1 MTIFKKIKNNL
12 LSFIKFLTSPS
23 NGNVKLKLRRYIIYF
38 IIVVIINIIAGK
50 NITHLGYPLLSNV
63 SMFLLL
69 NINIILV
76 IVLLLLIFRNLVKIL
91 SEQRGTLKIKLLIFS
106 LVVTILPV
114 TVIFIYSSQLLND
127 SINKWFANQVH
138 RMVNKAGI
146 LVNNFRYYEQQEL
159 NNYLN
164 YFQSMLTEK
173 KIFSSDKIANYSNDI
188 CRYVYNDIF
197 TNIIV
202 FDKENNIILQCSN
215 AYDTYLLE
223 KLLIHRQELEKD
235 KYVYGYQ
242 DTARGIHWAG
252 SYTDNQSEQQGGVL
266 ILKYTLPAFYEDL
279 ASIQEDMKIYNQNL
293 YFAYPI
299 KNSSIMQLLQ
309 ISLLLLFSSI
319 WISMFFARS
328 ITKPIEELAKAS
340 QKISNGDFDVTV
352 KEYNGGEIG
361 ELVTAFNS
369 MTIQIKTYTTELS
382 SKNIVLSEMFE
393 QISRDNM
400 YIDAIFKNVDSSI
413 MLVSNDLHLLKSNIK
428 ADIFI
433 SNNRS
438 AFDNIILSKVKEFMI
453 SENDEIIENFDLLDK
468 NGNRI
473 FFMSLSKIILGIEN
487 QVLILLNDITDVV
500 DAQKVAL
507 WKDIATK
514 IAHEVKNPLTPIKL
528 MAERVKR
535 RALKI
540 NDSESRNII
549 NECMDIII
557 TESENL
563 KELIEEFNMF
573 ARLPKADKHIIN
585 LLSLL
590 DDTISLYKET
600 YRNIYFNIDCCNTIE
615 LNGDRLQLR
624 RVFQNII
631 LNAINIIGTKNGII
645 SIEVSEIND
654 NIEIYIKDNGTGINE
669 NDIPHLFKPYFSKRQ
684 GGTGLGLAIVKKI
697 VEEHSGTIT
706 AGNNADNGAFFKIIL
721 PRGL

>member
-1 MTIFKKIKNNL
+1 MTIFSKFKTKL
-12 LSFIKFLTSPS
+12 LNFIKFLTSPS
-23 NGNVKLKLRRYIIYF
+23 YGDVKVKLRRYLIYF
-38 IIVVIINIIAGK
+38 LIVVAINILAGK
-50 NITHLGYPLLSNV
+50 NITHMGYPLSSNI

-114 TVIFIYSSQLLND
+114 TIIFIYSSQLLND
-127 SINKWFANQVH
+127 SINKWFANQV
-138 RMVNKAGI
+138 NGI
-146 LVNNFRYYEQQEL
+146 VHKSGVLVNDFRHYEQHEL

-164 YFQSMLTEK
+164 YFQSFLTEK
-173 KIFSSDKIANYSNDI
+173 ELYSSYKIENYTNDI
-188 CRYVYNDIF
+188 CRYVYNNVF
-197 TNIIV
+197 TSIIV
-202 FDKENNIILQCSN
+202 FDKDNNIILKCNNS
-215 AYDTYLLE
+215 YDTYLLE
-223 KLLIHRQELEKD
+223 KLLTHRQELERD
-235 KYVYGYQ
+235 KYIYGYE
-242 DTARGIHWAG
+242 DIARGIHWAG
-252 SYTDNQSEQQGGVL
+252 TYTDNKSEEQGGIL
-266 ILKYTLPAFYEDL
+266 ILKYTSPLLYEDL
-279 ASIQEDMKIYNQNL
+279 AAIQKDYTTYNQNV

-319 WISMFFARS
+319 WVSMLFARS

-340 QKISNGDFDVTV
+340 QKISSGNFDVTV
-352 KEYNGGEIG
+352 KEYTGGEIG
-361 ELVTAFNS
+361 DLVTAFNS
-369 MTIQIKTYTTELS
+369 MTAQMKTYTTELY

-413 MLVSNDLHLLKSNIK
+413 ILVSNDLQILKSNIK

-433 SNNRS
+433 SSHRD
-438 AFDNIILSKVKEFMI
+438 AFDNIVLNRVKDFMV
-453 SENDEIIENFDLLDK
+453 SDNDEIIENFDLSDK
-468 NGNRI
+468 YGNRI
-473 FFMSLSKIILGIEN
+473 FFLSLSKIVLGEEN
-487 QVLILLNDITDVV
+487 QVLILLSDVTDIV

-535 RALKI
+535 RASKMGDI
-540 NDSESRNII
+540 ESRKVID
-549 NECMDIII
+549 ECMDIII
-557 TESENL
+557 TESESL
-563 KELIEEFNMF
+563 RELIEEFNMF
-573 ARLPKADKHIIN
+573 ARLPKADKHLIN
-585 LLSLL
+585 LSALL
-590 DDTISLYKET
+590 NDTISLYKET
-600 YRNIYFNIDCCNTIE
+600 YRNITFNISCDSKIE
-615 LNGDRLQLR
+615 INVDRLQLR

-631 LNAINIIGTKNGII
+631 LNAVHIIGKENGII
-645 SIEVSEIND
+645 SIEVLEIND
-654 NIEIYIKDNGTGINE
+654 NIEIYIRDNGTGIDE
-669 NDIPHLFKPYFSKRQ
+669 NDIPNLFKPYFSKRQ

-706 AGNNADNGAFFKIIL
+706 AGNNDAGGAYFKIIL

>member
-1 MTIFKKIKNNL
+1 MTVFEKFKTKFLN
-12 LSFIKFLTSPS
+12 FIKFLTSPS
-23 NGNVKLKLRRYIIYF
+23 YGDVKVKLRRYLIYF
-38 IIVVIINIIAGK
+38 LIVVAINILAGK
-50 NITHLGYPLLSNV
+50 NITHMGYPLSSNI

-114 TVIFIYSSQLLND
+114 TIIFIYSSQLLND
-127 SINKWFANQVH
+127 SINKWFANQV
-138 RMVNKAGI
+138 NGI
-146 LVNNFRYYEQQEL
+146 VHKSGVLVNDFRHYEQHEL

-164 YFQSMLTEK
+164 YFQSFLTEK
-173 KIFSSDKIANYSNDI
+173 ELYSSYKIENYTNDI
-188 CRYVYNDIF
+188 CRYVYNNVF
-197 TNIIV
+197 TSIIV
-202 FDKENNIILQCSN
+202 FDKDNNIILKCNNS
-215 AYDTYLLE
+215 YDTYLLE
-223 KLLIHRQELEKD
+223 KLLTHRQELERD
-235 KYVYGYQ
+235 KYIYGYE
-242 DTARGIHWAG
+242 DIARGIHWAG
-252 SYTDNQSEQQGGVL
+252 TYTDNKSEEQGGIL
-266 ILKYTLPAFYEDL
+266 ILKYTSPLLYEDL
-279 ASIQEDMKIYNQNL
+279 AAIQKDYTTYNQNV

-319 WISMFFARS
+319 WVSMLFARS

-340 QKISNGDFDVTV
+340 QKISSGNFDVTV
-352 KEYNGGEIG
+352 KEYTGGEIG
-361 ELVTAFNS
+361 DLVTAFNS
-369 MTIQIKTYTTELS
+369 MTAQMKTYTTELY

-413 MLVSNDLHLLKSNIK
+413 ILVSNDLQILKSNIK

-433 SNNRS
+433 SSHRD
-438 AFDNIILSKVKEFMI
+438 AFDNIVLNRVKDFMV
-453 SENDEIIENFDLLDK
+453 SDNDEIIENFDLSDK
-468 NGNRI
+468 YGNRI
-473 FFMSLSKIILGIEN
+473 FFLSLSKIVLGEEN
-487 QVLILLNDITDVV
+487 QVLILLSDVTDIV

-535 RALKI
+535 RASKMGDI
-540 NDSESRNII
+540 ESRKVID
-549 NECMDIII
+549 ECMDIII
-557 TESENL
+557 TESESL
-563 KELIEEFNMF
+563 RELIEEFNMF
-573 ARLPKADKHIIN
+573 ARLPKADKHLIN
-585 LLSLL
+585 LSALL
-590 DDTISLYKET
+590 NDTISLYKET
-600 YRNIYFNIDCCNTIE
+600 YRNITFNISCDSKIE
-615 LNGDRLQLR
+615 INVDRLQLR

-631 LNAINIIGTKNGII
+631 LNAVHIIGKENGII
-645 SIEVSEIND
+645 SIEVLEIND
-654 NIEIYIKDNGTGINE
+654 NIEIYIRDNGTGIDE
-669 NDIPHLFKPYFSKRQ
+669 NDIPNLFKPYFSKRQ

-706 AGNNADNGAFFKIIL
+706 AGNNDAGGAYFKIIL

>member
-1 MTIFKKIKNNL
+1 MAAFEKFKTKL
-12 LSFIKFLTSPS
+12 LNFIKFLTSPS
-23 NGNVKLKLRRYIIYF
+23 YGDVKVKLRRYLIYF
-38 IIVVIINIIAGK
+38 IIVVFINIIAGK
-50 NITHLGYPLLSNV
+50 NITHLGYPLSSNI

-106 LVVTILPV
+106 LIVSILPV
-114 TVIFIYSSQLLND
+114 TIIFIYSSQLLND
-127 SINKWFANQVH
+127 SINKWFANQVDGI
-138 RMVNKAGI
+138 VNKSGVLI
-146 LVNNFRYYEQQEL
+146 NNFRHYEQQEL

-164 YFQSMLTEK
+164 YFQSLLVEK
-173 KIFSSDKIANYSNDI
+173 QLFSSDSIESYSNDI
-188 CRYVYNDIF
+188 CRYVYNNVF
-197 TNIIV
+197 TSIIV
-202 FDKENNIILQCSN
+202 FDKDNNIILKCNNS
-215 AYDTYLLE
+215 YDTFLLE
-223 KLLIHRQELEKD
+223 KLLTHRHELERD
-235 KYVYGYQ
+235 KYIYGYQ

-252 SYTDNQSEQQGGVL
+252 SYTDNKSNEQGGIL
-266 ILKYTLPAFYEDL
+266 ILKYTSPVLYEDL
-279 ASIQEDMKIYNQNL
+279 AAIQKDVTTYNQNL
-293 YFAYPI
+293 YFSYPV

-319 WISMFFARS
+319 WVSMLFARS

-340 QKISNGDFDVTV
+340 QKISSGNFDVTV
-352 KEYNGGEIG
+352 KEYTGGEIG
-361 ELVTAFNS
+361 DLVSAFNS
-369 MTIQIKTYTTELS
+369 MAAQMKTYTTELY
-382 SKNIVLSEMFE
+382 SKNMVLSEMFE

-413 MLVSNDLHLLKSNIK
+413 ILVSNDLQILKSNIK

-433 SNNRS
+433 SNHRPT
-438 AFDNIILSKVKEFMI
+438 FDNIVLSRVKEFMV
-453 SENDEIIENFDLLDK
+453 SSNDEIIENFDLTDK

-473 FFMSLSKIILGIEN
+473 FFMSLSKIVLEEN
-487 QVLILLNDITDVV
+487 QVLILLSDVTDVV
-500 DAQKVAL
+500 DVQKVAL

-535 RALKI
+535 RASKMVDI
-540 NDSESRNII
+540 ESRNVI

-557 TESENL
+557 TESESL
-563 KELIEEFNMF
+563 RELIEEFNMF
-573 ARLPKADKHIIN
+573 ARLPKADKHLIN

-590 DDTISLYKET
+590 NDTISLYKET
-600 YRNIYFNIDCCNTIE
+600 YRNITFSINCDSNIEINV
-615 LNGDRLQLR
+615 DRLQIR

-631 LNAINIIGTKNGII
+631 LNAVHIIGTEKGII
-645 SIEVSEIND
+645 SVEVLEIND
-654 NIEIYIKDNGTGINE
+654 NIEIYIRDNGTGIDE
-669 NDIPHLFKPYFSKRQ
+669 NDIPNLFKPYFSKRQ

-697 VEEHSGTIT
+697 VEEHSGSIT
-706 AGNNADNGAFFKIIL
+706 AGNNSSGGAFFKIIL

>member
-1 MTIFKKIKNNL
+1 MTIFSKFKTKL
-12 LSFIKFLTSPS
+12 LNFIKFLTSPS
-23 NGNVKLKLRRYIIYF
+23 YGDVKVKLRRYLIYF
-38 IIVVIINIIAGK
+38 LIVVVINIIAGK
-50 NITHLGYPLLSNV
+50 NITHLGYPLSSNI

-106 LVVTILPV
+106 LIVTILPV
-114 TVIFIYSSQLLND
+114 TIIFIYSSQLLND
-127 SINKWFANQVH
+127 SINKWFANQVEGI
-138 RMVNKAGI
+138 VNKSGV
-146 LVNNFRYYEQQEL
+146 LVNDFRHYEQQEL

-164 YFQSMLTEK
+164 YFQSLLTEK
-173 KIFSSDKIANYSNDI
+173 ELFSSYKIENYNSDI
-188 CRYVYNDIF
+188 CRYVYNNVF
-197 TNIIV
+197 TSIIV
-202 FDKENNIILQCSN
+202 FDKDNNIILKCNNS
-215 AYDTYLLE
+215 YDTYLLE
-223 KLLIHRQELEKD
+223 KLLTHRQELERD
-235 KYVYGYQ
+235 KYIYGYE
-242 DTARGIHWAG
+242 DIARGIHWAG
-252 SYTDNQSEQQGGVL
+252 SYTDNQSEEQGGIL
-266 ILKYTLPAFYEDL
+266 ILKYTSPLLYEDL
-279 ASIQEDMKIYNQNL
+279 AAIQKDVTTYNQNL

-319 WISMFFARS
+319 WVSMLFARS

-340 QKISNGDFDVTV
+340 QKISSGNFDVTV
-352 KEYNGGEIG
+352 KEYAGGEIG
-361 ELVTAFNS
+361 DLVAAFNS
-369 MTIQIKTYTTELS
+369 MTAQMKTYTTELY

-413 MLVSNDLHLLKSNIK
+413 ILVSNDLQILKSNIK

-433 SNNRS
+433 SSHRD
-438 AFDNIILSKVKEFMI
+438 AFDNIVLNRVKDFMI
-453 SENDEIIENFDLLDK
+453 SDNDEIIENFDLLDK

-473 FFMSLSKIILGIEN
+473 FFLSLSKIVLGEEN
-487 QVLILLNDITDVV
+487 QVLILLSDVTDVV

-535 RALKI
+535 RASKMGDI
-540 NDSESRNII
+540 ESRNVI

-557 TESENL
+557 TESESL
-563 KELIEEFNMF
+563 RELIEEFNMF
-573 ARLPKADKHIIN
+573 ARLPKADKHLIN
-585 LLSLL
+585 LLALL
-590 DDTISLYKET
+590 NDTISLYKET
-600 YRNIYFNIDCCNTIE
+600 YRNITFNISCDSKIE
-615 LNGDRLQLR
+615 INVDRLQLR

-631 LNAINIIGTKNGII
+631 LNAVHIIDKENGII
-645 SIEVSEIND
+645 SIEVLEIND
-654 NIEIYIKDNGTGINE
+654 NIEIYIRDNGTGIDE
-669 NDIPHLFKPYFSKRQ
+669 NDIPNLFKPYFSKRQ

-706 AGNNADNGAFFKIIL
+706 AGNNDAGGAYFKIIL

>member
-1 MTIFKKIKNNL
+1 MSVSGKFKTKL
-12 LSFIKFLTSPS
+12 LNFIKFLTSPS
-23 NGNVKLKLRRYIIYF
+23 NGDVKVKLRRYLIYF

-50 NITHLGYPLLSNV
+50 NITHLGYPLSSNI

-76 IVLLLLIFRNLVKIL
+76 IVLLLLIFRNLVKLL

-114 TVIFIYSSQLLND
+114 TIIFIYSSQLLND
-127 SINKWFANQVH
+127 SINKWFANQVNGI
-138 RMVNKAGI
+138 VNKSAL
-146 LVNNFRYYEQQEL
+146 LVNDFRHYEQQEL

-164 YFQSMLTEK
+164 YFQSFLTEK
-173 KIFSSDKIANYSNDI
+173 ELFSSDKIESYSNDI
-188 CRYVYNDIF
+188 CRYVYNNVFTSIIIF
-197 TNIIV
+197 DEN
-202 FDKENNIILQCSN
+202 NNIILNCNNS
-215 AYDTYLLE
+215 YDTFLLE
-223 KLLIHRQELEKD
+223 KLLTHRQELEQD
-235 KYVYGYQ
+235 KYIYGYQ
-242 DTARGIHWAG
+242 DVARGIHWAG
-252 SYTDNQSEQQGGVL
+252 SYTNNQSEQQGGVL
-266 ILKYTLPAFYEDL
+266 ILKYTPPVLYEDL
-279 ASIQEDMKIYNQNL
+279 AAIQKDVTTYNQNL

-319 WISMFFARS
+319 WVSMLFARS

-340 QKISNGDFDVTV
+340 QKISNGNFDVVV
-352 KEYNGGEIG
+352 KEYTGGEIG
-361 ELVTAFNS
+361 DLVTAFNS
-369 MTIQIKTYTTELS
+369 MTAQMKTYTTELY

-413 MLVSNDLHLLKSNIK
+413 ILVSNDLQILKSNIK

-433 SNNRS
+433 SSHRT
-438 AFDNIILSKVKEFMI
+438 AFDEIILSRVKEFMV
-453 SENDEIIENFDLLDK
+453 SDNDEIIENFDLSDR

-473 FFMSLSKIILGIEN
+473 FFLNLSKIVLGEEN
-487 QVLILLNDITDVV
+487 QVLILLNDVTDVV

-535 RALKI
+535 RTSKMG
-540 NDSESRNII
+540 DTESRTVI

-557 TESENL
+557 TESESL
-563 KELIEEFNMF
+563 RELIEEFNMF
-573 ARLPKADKHIIN
+573 ARPPKADKHLIN

-590 DDTISLYKET
+590 NDTISLYKET
-600 YRNIYFNIDCCNTIE
+600 YRNITFNISCDRKIE
-615 LNGDRLQLR
+615 INVDRLQIR

-631 LNAINIIGTKNGII
+631 LNAVHIIGTENGII
-645 SIEVSEIND
+645 SVEVLEIND
-654 NIEIYIKDNGTGINE
+654 NIEIYIRDSGKGIDE
-669 NDIPHLFKPYFSKRQ
+669 NDIPNLFKPYFSKRQ

-697 VEEHSGTIT
+697 IEEHSGTIT
-706 AGNNADNGAFFKIIL
+706 AGNNDAGGAYFKIIL

>member
-1 MTIFKKIKNNL
+1 MLLSEKIKNKILN
-12 LSFIKFLTSPS
+12 FIKFLTSPS
-23 NGNVKLKLRRYIIYF
+23 SGDVKLKLRRYILYF
-38 IIVVIINIIAGK
+38 VIVVIINIIAGK
-50 NITHLGYPLLSNV
+50 NITHLGYPLSSNI

-106 LVVTILPV
+106 LAVTILPV
-114 TVIFIYSSQLLND
+114 TIIFIYSSQLIND
-127 SINKWFANQVH
+127 SINKWFANQVDGI
-138 RMVNKAGI
+138 VNKSRI
-146 LVNNFRYYEQQEL
+146 LVDDFRQSERQEL

-164 YFQSMLTEK
+164 YFQSLLTEK
-173 KIFSSDKIANYSNDI
+173 EIYSADKIAPYSRDI
-188 CRYVYNDIF
+188 CRYVYNNVF

-202 FDKENNIILQCSN
+202 FDSSNNIILTCNNS
-215 AYDTYLLE
+215 YDTYLLE
-223 KLLIHRQELEKD
+223 KLITHRQELIKD
-235 KYVYGYQ
+235 KYIYGYE
-242 DTARGIHWAG
+242 DIARGIHWAG
-252 SYTDNQSEQQGGVL
+252 IYTDNNSNQQGGIL
-266 ILKYTLPAFYEDL
+266 ILKYTTPQLYNDIEEIKND
-279 ASIQEDMKIYNQNL
+279 IKTYNQNL
-293 YFAYPI
+293 YFAYPV

-319 WISMFFARS
+319 WVSMLFARS

-340 QKISNGDFDVTV
+340 QKISSGNFDVTV
-352 KEYNGGEIG
+352 KEYTGGEIG
-361 ELVTAFNS
+361 DLVSAFNS
-369 MTIQIKTYTTELS
+369 MAAQMKTYTTELY

-413 MLVSNDLHLLKSNIK
+413 ILLSNDLQILKSNIK
-428 ADIFI
+428 ADIFL
-433 SNNRS
+433 SSHRKS
-438 AFDNIILSKVKEFMI
+438 FDEIVLNKVKDFM
-453 SENDEIIENFDLLDK
+453 NDDKDEMIENFDISDK

-473 FFMSLSKIILGIEN
+473 FFMSLSKIVLGDEN
-487 QVLILLNDITDVV
+487 QVLILLSDVTDVV

-535 RALKI
+535 RASKMS
-540 NDSESRNII
+540 DADSRNVI

-557 TESENL
+557 TESESL

-573 ARLPKADKHIIN
+573 ARLPKADKHVIN

-590 DDTISLYKET
+590 NDTVSLYKET
-600 YRNIYFNIDCCNTIE
+600 YRNIIFNIDCNSKIE
-615 LNGDRLQLR
+615 INCDRLQLR
-624 RVFQNII
+624 RAFQNII
-631 LNAINIIGTKNGII
+631 LNAVHIIGTEKGII
-645 SIEVSEIND
+645 SIEVLEIND
-654 NIEIYIKDNGTGINE
+654 NIEIYIKDSGSGIDE
-669 NDIPHLFKPYFSKRQ
+669 NDIPNLFKPYFSKRQ
-684 GGTGLGLAIVKKI
+684 GGTGLGLAIVKKV

-706 AGNNADNGAFFKIIL
+706 AGNNIEGGAYFKITL

>member
-1 MTIFKKIKNNL
+1 MTIFSKFKTKL
-12 LSFIKFLTSPS
+12 LNFIKFLTSPS
-23 NGNVKLKLRRYIIYF
+23 YGDVKVKLRKYLLYF
-38 IIVVIINIIAGK
+38 LIVVAINILAGK
-50 NITHLGYPLLSNV
+50 NITHMGYPLSSNI

-114 TVIFIYSSQLLND
+114 TIIFIYSSQLLND
-127 SINKWFANQVH
+127 SINKWFANQV
-138 RMVNKAGI
+138 NGI
-146 LVNNFRYYEQQEL
+146 VHKSGVLVNDFRHYEQHEL

-164 YFQSMLTEK
+164 YFQSFLTEK
-173 KIFSSDKIANYSNDI
+173 ELYSSYKIENYTNDI
-188 CRYVYNDIF
+188 CRYVYNNVF
-197 TNIIV
+197 TSIIV
-202 FDKENNIILQCSN
+202 FDKDNNIILKCNNS
-215 AYDTYLLE
+215 YDTYLLE
-223 KLLIHRQELEKD
+223 KLLTHRQELERD
-235 KYVYGYQ
+235 KYIYGYE
-242 DTARGIHWAG
+242 DIARGIHWAG
-252 SYTDNQSEQQGGVL
+252 TYTDNKSEEQGGIL
-266 ILKYTLPAFYEDL
+266 ILKYTSPLLYEDL
-279 ASIQEDMKIYNQNL
+279 AAIQKDYTTYNQNV

-319 WISMFFARS
+319 WVSMLFARS

-340 QKISNGDFDVTV
+340 QKISSGNFDVTV
-352 KEYNGGEIG
+352 KEYTGGEIG
-361 ELVTAFNS
+361 DLVTAFNS
-369 MTIQIKTYTTELS
+369 MTAQMKTYTTELY

-413 MLVSNDLHLLKSNIK
+413 ILVSNDLQILKSNIK

-433 SNNRS
+433 SSHRD
-438 AFDNIILSKVKEFMI
+438 AFDNIVLNRVKDFMV
-453 SENDEIIENFDLLDK
+453 SDNDEIIENFDLSDK
-468 NGNRI
+468 YGNRI
-473 FFMSLSKIILGIEN
+473 FFLSLSKIVLGEEN
-487 QVLILLNDITDVV
+487 QVLILLSDVTDIV

-535 RALKI
+535 RASKMGDI
-540 NDSESRNII
+540 ESRKVID
-549 NECMDIII
+549 ECMDIII
-557 TESENL
+557 TESESL
-563 KELIEEFNMF
+563 RELIEEFNMF
-573 ARLPKADKHIIN
+573 ARLPKADKHLIN
-585 LLSLL
+585 LSALL
-590 DDTISLYKET
+590 NDTISLYKET
-600 YRNIYFNIDCCNTIE
+600 YRNITFNISCDSKIE
-615 LNGDRLQLR
+615 INVDRLQLR

-631 LNAINIIGTKNGII
+631 LNAVHIIGKENGII
-645 SIEVSEIND
+645 SIEVLEIND
-654 NIEIYIKDNGTGINE
+654 NIEIYIRDNGTGIDE
-669 NDIPHLFKPYFSKRQ
+669 NDIPNLFKPYFSKRQ

-706 AGNNADNGAFFKIIL
+706 AGNNDAGGAYFKIIL